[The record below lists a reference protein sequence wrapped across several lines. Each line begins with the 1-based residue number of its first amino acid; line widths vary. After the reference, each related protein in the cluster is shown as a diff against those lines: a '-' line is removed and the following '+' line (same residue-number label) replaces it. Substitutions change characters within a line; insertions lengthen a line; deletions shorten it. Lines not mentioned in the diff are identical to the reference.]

1 MHLGGAIRAMKPSAT
16 TTRRRRRVL
25 HPVAS
30 KISNNIN
37 VINIKEEAEQQ
48 QQRGGKETRT

>member
-1 MHLGGAIRAMKPSAT
+1 
-16 TTRRRRRVL
+16 VL

-48 QQRGGKETRT
+48 QQRGGGKETRT

>member
-1 MHLGGAIRAMKPSAT
+1 
-16 TTRRRRRVL
+16 VL
-25 HPVAS
+25 HPVTS

-48 QQRGGKETRT
+48 QQRGGGKETRT